1 MMKFKSIEEQ
11 IATRDAEKFFAE
23 AEQAIAAGY
32 DEHANRMLS
41 LFIDARA
48 HSGEA
53 SDWTPSR

>member
-1 MMKFKSIEEQ
+1 MKFKSIEEQ
-11 IATRDAEKFFAE
+11 QATRDAERFYRE

-32 DEHANRMLS
+32 EAHATKMLS

-53 SDWTPSR
+53 PDWTPAR